1 MNLLTVEEVIQL
13 WRCHRVTVLRLM
25 RRGTLR
31 YVEVDGEPRFD
42 EAEVR
47 MLNHPGIGRYPHLT
61 IAVAS
66 KPNSLLPSPRVA
78 DDYDYYHERC
88 RKAALESAEVIRR
101 AKWLVVDSRLAIANA
116 SRAAAFDPYQSA
128 WSQIRLR

>member
-31 YVEVDGEPRFD
+31 YVEVEGEPRFD

-47 MLNHPGIGRYPHLT
+47 ELNHPAIARYPHLT
-61 IAVAS
+61 IAVAPE
-66 KPNSLLPSPRVA
+66 PNSLPPSPTV
-78 DDYDYYHERC
+78 DEYGEYDARC
-88 RKAALESAEVIRR
+88 RKVAVESAEVIRR
-101 AKWLVVDSRLAIANA
+101 SMELVVDSRLAIANA
-116 SRAAAFDPYQSA
+116 SRVVAFDPYKTA
-128 WSQIRLR
+128 PNQIRLR

>member
-1 MNLLTVEEVIQL
+1 MNLLTVEEVTQL

-47 MLNHPGIGRYPHLT
+47 KLNHPGIARYPHLT
-61 IAVAS
+61 IAVGPE
-66 KPNSLLPSPRVA
+66 PNSSSPSQKVEE
-78 DDYDYYHERC
+78 DYDYYHERC
-88 RKAALESAEVIRR
+88 RRAVVESAEVVRR
-101 AKWLVVDSRLAIANA
+101 AKWLMVESQLAIANA
-116 SRAAAFDPYQSA
+116 SRAVA
-128 WSQIRLR
+128 RLTV